1 MSERTDAT
9 TSLDEDA
16 ARAFLFAVM
25 AVAFGYPSEENLMR
39 LASSAADLEQALR
52 TLGLESPGSLPEVLE
67 DAAARH
73 FDLQG
78 LYNRLFVTGL
88 AAPISETAYELD
100 KSARRAAELADVQGF
115 YRAFGLRI
123 GAPVEPDHLVAE
135 LEFLSA
141 LTQKSRYFAERD
153 EAAGFEVSAK
163 AYRDFLEDH
172 LGRWYGIFCERLEAA
187 TEDPFYRLFADL
199 LRRLLDRE
207 ITRLGLEPLRL
218 SRYVSERPGPSSWC
232 CGAGPGAS
240 APSA

>member
-123 GAPVEPDHLVAE
+123 GAPV
-135 LEFLSA
+135 
-141 LTQKSRYFAERD
+141 
-153 EAAGFEVSAK
+153 
-163 AYRDFLEDH
+163 
-172 LGRWYGIFCERLEAA
+172 
-187 TEDPFYRLFADL
+187 
-199 LRRLLDRE
+199 
-207 ITRLGLEPLRL
+207 
-218 SRYVSERPGPSSWC
+218 
-232 CGAGPGAS
+232 
-240 APSA
+240 